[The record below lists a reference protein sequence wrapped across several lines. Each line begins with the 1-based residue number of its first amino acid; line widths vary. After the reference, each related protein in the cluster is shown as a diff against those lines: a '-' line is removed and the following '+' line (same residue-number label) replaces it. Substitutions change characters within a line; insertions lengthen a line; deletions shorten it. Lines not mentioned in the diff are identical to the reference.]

1 MASSSSLSGAVAS
14 FVAVRRG
21 GSSGQS
27 SSSSS
32 SSSSPSFS
40 LISRRTTRKKKKG
53 RATATAAAA
62 ASTPGASAEKVVWVE
77 TTNVQVLL
85 SALEIGLTT
94 TALFN
99 RTNQALAEKWNSVG
113 RFTPL
118 HVDDAGVIHSD
129 ADAGGSAAIGVL
141 CAVDCPEDV
150 ADIARLAGVEPL
162 VVMDSSAWQV
172 IPAENLVA
180 AYGASQES
188 RLMAVAT
195 TARDAEAMF
204 EALETGTDG
213 VVLRTDDPAE
223 TQHLAAYLKK
233 RGLMGGLGGGTG
245 GDDANT
251 RLELSA
257 VTVTR
262 VETVGVGDRVCV
274 DCSSAFS
281 PGEGLLVGSFAQGLF
296 LVHAECLEA
305 QGYVNSRPF
314 RVNAGAIC
322 SYCLLPGGKTAYLS
336 ELRAGDDVMC
346 VGRGGE
352 THVKTVGRV
361 KVEQRQMV
369 LVEAEE
375 DAEDAANNKKVVF
388 SALLQNA
395 ETVRL
400 MSDSSPINNEMD
412 EREHIAVSVSVL
424 QPGDR
429 VLLHRQTGARHTGL
443 KINEANWYE
452 R

>member
-1 MASSSSLSGAVAS
+1 M
-14 FVAVRRG
+14 
-21 GSSGQS
+21 
-27 SSSSS
+27 
-32 SSSSPSFS
+32 
-40 LISRRTTRKKKKG
+40 
-53 RATATAAAA
+53 
-62 ASTPGASAEKVVWVE
+62 
-77 TTNVQVLL
+77 QVLL

-118 HVDDAGVIHSD
+118 HVDDAGVIHND
-129 ADAGGSAAIGVL
+129 ADAGGSTAIGVL

-150 ADIARLAGVEPL
+150 VDIARLAGVEPL

-223 TQHLAAYLKK
+223 TRILAAYLKK
-233 RGLMGGLGGGTG
+233 RGLMSGLGGGTG
-245 GDDANT
+245 ADDVNTNT

-336 ELRAGDDVMC
+336 ELRAGDEVMC
-346 VGRGGE
+346 VGSGGE

-369 LVEAEE
+369 LVEAKLEE
-375 DAEDAANNKKVVF
+375 ENNADKHGKDSSTTSSGTPVLF
-388 SALLQNA
+388 SVLLQNA

-400 MSDSSPINNEMD
+400 VSDSTCNNEMH
-412 EREHIAVSVSVL
+412 EYIAVSVSVL

-429 VLLHRQTGARHTGL
+429 VVLHRQTGARHTGM